1 MKRKALYGSMAL
13 ILIGFITLVVGNM
26 MSTVVPAEPGVVM
39 VQDSILMPIGA
50 LIIFLG
56 VLALIVALIWYL
68 VDFIRS
74 RFRKN

>member
-1 MKRKALYGSMAL
+1 MKRKALFGSIAL
-13 ILIGFITLVVGNM
+13 ILVGFITLVVGNM
-26 MSTVVPAEPGVVM
+26 MSTVVPTEPGVVM